1 MAAAMGI
8 GRFVYTPMLPLMS
21 ETYSWTF
28 SQAGDVASA
37 NFLGYLV
44 GALLAPKIAHASHV
58 RLLVALS
65 LMASVA
71 TTYLGAEVSRYEAW
85 LVVRFASGVASAFCL
100 VVLTT
105 HLLETL
111 AREKAEHLGNIHFA
125 GVGLGIMICVGG
137 YYLGGSVEEQWARQG
152 GIAAAFM
159 AIAWFALSPGP
170 WLASKKT
177 HEAGALSSEEKASL
191 WRLIFG
197 YGFFGFGYV
206 VSATFIVSMA
216 DTVSGLSDPA
226 LVWIVV
232 GAATIPSVYA
242 WQWLANRFGLMSAL
256 AYSYVTLSVGVFL
269 AGWSSTLTMIV
280 IAAAL
285 LGGTFGG
292 VTALG
297 LSAGRAVA
305 QNHTAYA
312 VSTMT
317 VAFSLGQLLGPA
329 VAGRMADTLGSFLWP
344 SVLCSVLL
352 ILSVL
357 LLPKTSL
364 SKQMTDEP

>member
-21 ETYSWTF
+21 ETYGWSF
-28 SQAGDVASA
+28 AQSGDVASA
-37 NFLGYLV
+37 NFLGYLA
-44 GALLAPKIAHASHV
+44 GALLAPGIAHSPHV
-58 RLLVALS
+58 RLLIAFS
-65 LMASVA
+65 MMASVA
-71 TTYLGAEVSRYEAW
+71 TTYLGAEVSSFEAW

-111 AREKAEHLGNIHFA
+111 ARENAEKLGNIHFA
-125 GVGLGIMICVGG
+125 GVGLGIMICVAG
-137 YYLGGSVEEQWARQG
+137 YYLGGNVEQQWARQG

-170 WLASKKT
+170 WHASSNKS
-177 HEAGALSSEEKASL
+177 EAGTLGVEAKSPLL
-191 WRLIFG
+191 RLTLG

-206 VSATFIVSMA
+206 VSATFIVAIAGSLP
-216 DTVSGLSDPA
+216 DLSDPA
-226 LVWIVV
+226 LVWVMV

-242 WQWLANRFGLMSAL
+242 WQWLANRYGLMRAL
-256 AYSYVTLSVGVFL
+256 TFSYLTLSAGVYL
-269 AGWSSTLTMIV
+269 AGWSTTLPAIV
-280 IAAAL
+280 FAAVL

-297 LSAGRAVA
+297 LSAGRAIA
-305 QNHTAYA
+305 PRHTAYA

-329 VAGRMADTLGSFLWP
+329 VAGRMADALGGFFWP
-344 SVLCSVLL
+344 SVLCA
-352 ILSVL
+352 VL
-357 LLPKTSL
+357 LLCSVVLIPRNA
-364 SKQMTDEP
+364 MR